1 MIDEIHKKLIS
12 KYTAIIGFILVSVFC
27 VCTYLNLQI
36 ILGAIDRTLFDY
48 LDEEVQEARKDFSDY
63 THFKEDVSTN
73 ISPSLTLLSFWFKG
87 NKLVYAELPENENI
101 RQEILT
107 LINFPHQIP
116 DKVYSKTIDDKWH
129 FRFIGRDIKEN
140 GTTIGRVVVVYH
152 ATKLHDN
159 FNHFMIMFS
168 LIIIALIFVSYF
180 ISKFLADKAV

>member
-73 ISPSLTLLSFWFKG
+73 ISPSLTLLSFWFS
-87 NKLVYAELPENENI
+87 I
-101 RQEILT
+101 C
-107 LINFPHQIP
+107 
-116 DKVYSKTIDDKWH
+116 
-129 FRFIGRDIKEN
+129 
-140 GTTIGRVVVVYH
+140 
-152 ATKLHDN
+152 
-159 FNHFMIMFS
+159 
-168 LIIIALIFVSYF
+168 
-180 ISKFLADKAV
+180 